1 MDFEGVKKSFE
12 DLLECPVC
20 YQTID
25 SAPIYQCLYG
35 HVVCKDCLSN
45 LEHCPTCTL
54 GPISIRN
61 LKLEEIVK
69 R

>member
-20 YQTID
+20 FQTID

-35 HVVCKDCLSN
+35 HIVCKDCHPN
-45 LEHCPTCTL
+45 LENCPICTL
-54 GPISIRN
+54 
-61 LKLEEIVK
+61 
-69 R
+69 

>member
-1 MDFEGVKKSFE
+1 MDPEGVKKTFE

-20 YQTID
+20 FQTID

-35 HVVCKDCLSN
+35 HVVSKDCNPN
-45 LEHCPTCTL
+45 LEHCPTCIH

-61 LKLEEIVK
+61 LKLEEIVQ

>member
-1 MDFEGVKKSFE
+1 MDSEGVEKCFE

-20 YQTID
+20 FETID
-25 SAPIYQCLYG
+25 SAPIHQCIYG
-35 HVVCKDCLSN
+35 HIVCKDCYPN
-45 LEHCPTCTL
+45 VEHCPTCTL